1 MSSGINLA
9 LELTTTVGNVSAFCF
24 QVACNGKGL
33 LERTIQVF
41 IRLIQRQGFSIKSI
55 ETFS

>member
-9 LELTTTVGNVSAFCF
+9 LELTITVGNVSAFCF

-41 IRLIQRQGFSIKSI
+41 IRLIQR
-55 ETFS
+55 

>member
-9 LELTTTVGNVSAFCF
+9 LELTITVENASAFCF
-24 QVACNGKGL
+24 QVTCNGKGL
-33 LERTIQVF
+33 LERTIHVF
-41 IRLIQRQGFSIKSI
+41 IRLIQREGFSMKSL